1 MKALHFLRK
10 GAGVA
15 VLGAIG
21 LGVSGGAAA
30 TEGYCIAP
38 APLTTDGLALTDV
51 IFTIGATN
59 YSPTDCYGITDTG
72 SSNIGTIGSGDTLDF
87 VNALRWEDFV
97 NGVMDLGAGSSV
109 TVDNIQYTLTM
120 GADSGSGLNT
130 VSNWTLTWAD
140 TNGASVPNLPL
151 FVDFALDWK
160 GGNNDVFYLFQNV
173 LLTASPTSGT
183 GTINIKVTNPPG
195 NADIGTSHLDVFFT
209 NTRPGQ
215 PDEPPPTVP
224 EPGTLFLIG
233 SALLGLALAQRR
245 RSRA

>member
-51 IFTIGATN
+51 VFTIDGTN
-59 YSPTDCYGITDTG
+59 YSPVDCYGITDTG
-72 SSNIGTIGSGDTLDF
+72 SSNIGTIGSGDVLDF
-87 VNALRWEDFV
+87 INGLRWIDFV
-97 NGVMDLGAGSSV
+97 NGVQDGGTI
-109 TVDNIQYTLTM
+109 TVDSIQYTLTND
-120 GADSGSGLNT
+120 GDSGSGLNT
-130 VSNWTLTWAD
+130 VSNWSLSWSD
-140 TNGASVPNLPL
+140 TNGASTPNLPV
-151 FVDFALDWK
+151 FVDFAIDWK

-173 LLTASPTSGT
+173 LLPASPTSGS